1 MSKPS
6 SKTFEFDHEDTPEPF
21 IGFDAVMKLINN
33 TGACFSFEEKELG
46 SSIYTYVSGL
56 VKDVDQTIDDLLTR
70 FNPLG
75 YGTYVK
81 FQTTFSRYKVALVYR
96 SKSCD

>member
-1 MSKPS
+1 MPQTRS
-6 SKTFEFDHEDTPEPF
+6 TTIEFDHEDTLEPF
-21 IGFDAVMKLINN
+21 NGFDTVMKFINN
-33 TGACFSFEEKELG
+33 TGASFSFEEKELG

-56 VKDVDQTIDDLLTR
+56 VKDVDKTIDDLLAR

-81 FQTTFSRYKVALVYR
+81 FQATFSRYKVALVYR